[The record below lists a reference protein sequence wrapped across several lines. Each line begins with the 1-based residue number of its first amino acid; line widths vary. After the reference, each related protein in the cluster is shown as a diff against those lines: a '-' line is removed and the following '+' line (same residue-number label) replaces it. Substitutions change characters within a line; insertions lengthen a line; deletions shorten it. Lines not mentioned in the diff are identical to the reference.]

1 MGSTNEHFQE
11 QQLARSYSFELHR
24 NNFMLPTV
32 DNISPA
38 VRYPTAQQRNTKEKS
53 LRSSS
58 INALV
63 NSAMIGSQ
71 VSLSNRKVLL
81 FI

>member
-38 VRYPTAQQRNTKEKS
+38 VRYPTVQQRNTKEK
-53 LRSSS
+53 SSS

-81 FI
+81 FRI